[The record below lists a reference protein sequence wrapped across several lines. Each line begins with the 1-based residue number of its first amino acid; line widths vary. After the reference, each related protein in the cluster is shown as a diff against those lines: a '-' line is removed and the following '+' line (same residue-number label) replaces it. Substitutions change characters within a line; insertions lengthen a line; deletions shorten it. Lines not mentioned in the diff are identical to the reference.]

1 MRKLLVIAMVLA
13 LVSPAMAAD
22 NLTISGS
29 YELFGIGADNLEE
42 QQNHDGVDLEDADKV
57 HFFYQRFR
65 VQPQFKAAEGITA
78 TLRFDYAEGIW
89 GQDQGF
95 SGATGHAGETN
106 EIQVDR
112 AYVSVNKG
120 MVMVNAGLQ
129 FVPLGQTQV
138 LRDNQPALQFILK
151 APVSVRLGWIKVSES
166 YGVSYGGPASTAP
179 LSDEDDMYKDTDRY
193 LIDVGYKSK
202 TFSVNAFYAMQTD
215 GSKADLS
222 DPADGDMTDPEDD
235 NEDQPTV
242 MGVNVKAKVGSLA
255 LYGEAATFGG
265 DNGKG
270 TDYVGTQVNVNGR
283 MKLSDALTVAADLF
297 YSTGQSDS
305 DEAKITYIGDPF
317 ARFDL
322 KKGAAMGWDDLVYG
336 RNPGELYTT
345 FPPGGILPGDVFDPF
360 LTGAGAM
367 GGGLGVKFNP
377 IQPLTLIGHFHY
389 MVGDSDDTGRAEAEF
404 DKGYSALL
412 CAVYQL
418 APKTTLHATYHIIEA
433 DFLDDV
439 DVNTAQMYTLWM
451 RVAF

>member
-1 MRKLLVIAMVLA
+1 MVLA
-13 LVSPAMAAD
+13 FVSPAMAAD
-22 NLTISGS
+22 NLTISGT

-42 QQNHDGVDLEDADKV
+42 QQNHNGTDLEDADKV

-65 VQPQFKAAEGITA
+65 VQPRFKAADGITA

-89 GQDQGF
+89 GQDQNF
-95 SGATGHAGETN
+95 SGATGHGGEDQ

-120 MVMVNAGLQ
+120 PVMLNAGLQ

-138 LRDNQPALQFILK
+138 FRDNQPALHLILK
-151 APVSVRLGWIKVSES
+151 TPVSVRLGWVKVSES

-179 LSDEDDMYKDTDRY
+179 LSDEDDLYKDTDRY
-193 LIDVGYKSK
+193 LINVGYKSK
-202 TFSVNAFYAMQTD
+202 TFSVDAFYATQVD
-215 GSKADLS
+215 GSKGDT
-222 DPADGDMTDPEDD
+222 DGDGIED
-235 NEDQPTV
+235 NFEDQPNV
-242 MGVNVKAKVGSLA
+242 MGVNAKAKIGPVA

-265 DNGKG
+265 DNGNG
-270 TDYVGTQVNVNGR
+270 VDYVGTQVNVNGR
-283 MKLSDALTVAADLF
+283 MKMSDALTLAADLF

-322 KKGAAMGWDDLVYG
+322 KKGSAMGWDDMVYG
-336 RNPGELYTT
+336 RNPGELFTT

-367 GGGLGVKFNP
+367 GGGIGAKFNP

-389 MVGDSDDTGRAEAEF
+389 MVGDSDDTGRADAEF
-404 DKGYSALL
+404 DKGYSALV

-418 APKTTLHATYHIIEA
+418 APKTSLHATYHIVEA

-439 DVNTAQMYTLWM
+439 EVNTGQMYTLWM

>member
-1 MRKLLVIAMVLA
+1 MVLA

-22 NLTISGS
+22 NLTISGT
-29 YELFGIGADNLEE
+29 YELFGIGADNLAE
-42 QQNHDGVDLEDADKV
+42 QQNHNGTDLEDADKV
-57 HFFYQRFR
+57 HYFYQRFR
-65 VQPQFKAAEGITA
+65 VQPQFKAADGITA

-89 GQDQGF
+89 GQDQNF
-95 SGATGHAGETN
+95 SDDKGHVGEDA

-112 AYVSVNKG
+112 AYVSINKG
-120 MVMVNAGLQ
+120 MVMVNAGMQ

-138 LRDNQPALQFILK
+138 FRDNQPALQFILK
-151 APVSVRLGWIKVSES
+151 TPVSVRLGWVKASES
-166 YGVSYGGPASTAP
+166 YGVSYGPTASP

-202 TFSVNAFYAMQTD
+202 TFSINAFYATQVD
-215 GSKADLS
+215 GSKGDTS
-222 DPADGDMTDPEDD
+222 DPPDGVDD
-235 NEDQPTV
+235 DFEDQPNV
-242 MGVNVKAKVGSLA
+242 MGVNAKGQVGPVA
-255 LYGEAATFGG
+255 LYGEAAMFGG
-265 DNGKG
+265 DDGDG

-305 DEAKITYIGDPF
+305 DEKKITYMGDPL

-322 KKGAAMGWDDLVYG
+322 KKGGAMGWDDLVYG
-336 RNPGELYTT
+336 RNPAELYTT

-367 GGGLGVKFNP
+367 GGGIGAKFNP
-377 IQPLTLIGHFHY
+377 IEPLTLIGHFHY

-404 DKGYSALL
+404 DKGLSALV

-418 APKTTLHATYHIIEA
+418 APKTSLHATYHYIDA

-439 DVNTAQMYTLWM
+439 DVNSGYMYTLWM

>member
-22 NLTISGS
+22 NLTISGT

-42 QQNHDGVDLEDADKV
+42 QQNHDGVDLEDNDKV

-65 VQPQFKAAEGITA
+65 VQPRFKAADGITA

-89 GQDQGF
+89 GQDQNF
-95 SGATGHAGETN
+95 SGATGHGGETQ

-120 MVMVNAGLQ
+120 IVMLNAGLQ

-138 LRDNQPALQFILK
+138 FRDNQPALHLIFK
-151 APVSVRLGWIKVSES
+151 TPVSVRLGWIKVSES
-166 YGVSYGGPASTAP
+166 WGVSYGGPASTGP
-179 LSDEDDMYKDTDRY
+179 LSDEDDLYKDTDRY

-202 TFSVNAFYAMQTD
+202 TFSINAFYATQVD
-215 GSKADLS
+215 GSKGDT
-222 DPADGDMTDPEDD
+222 DGDLIDD
-235 NEDQPTV
+235 NFEDQPNV
-242 MGVNVKAKVGSLA
+242 MGVNAKAQVGPVA
-255 LYGEAATFGG
+255 LYGEAAAFGG
-265 DNGKG
+265 DNGNG
-270 TDYVGTQVNVNGR
+270 VDYVGTQVNVNGR
-283 MKLSDALTVAADLF
+283 MKLSDALTVSADLF

-322 KKGAAMGWDDLVYG
+322 KKGSAMGWDDLVYG
-336 RNPGELYTT
+336 RNPGELFTT

-367 GGGLGVKFNP
+367 GGGIGAKFNP

-389 MVGDSDDTGRAEAEF
+389 MVGDSDDTGRADAEF
-404 DKGYSALL
+404 DKGYSALV

-418 APKTTLHATYHIIEA
+418 APKTTLHLTYHIVEA

-439 DVNTAQMYTLWM
+439 EVNTGQMYTAWM

>member
-1 MRKLLVIAMVLA
+1 MRKLLVMAMVLA

-22 NLTISGS
+22 NLTISGT

-42 QQNHDGVDLEDADKV
+42 QQNHDGVDLEDNDKV

-65 VQPQFKAAEGITA
+65 VQPQFKAADGITA

-89 GQDQGF
+89 GQDQNF
-95 SGATGHAGETN
+95 SGATGHGGETQ

-120 MVMVNAGLQ
+120 IVMVNAGLQ

-138 LRDNQPALQFILK
+138 YRDNQPALHFILK
-151 APVSVRLGWIKVSES
+151 TKPVGVRFGWVKVSES

-179 LSDEDDMYKDTDRY
+179 LSDEDDLYKDTDRY
-193 LIDVGYKSK
+193 FINVGYKSK
-202 TFSVNAFYAMQTD
+202 SFSIDAFYATQVD
-215 GSKADLS
+215 GSKGDTDS
-222 DPADGDMTDPEDD
+222 PPDGIDD
-235 NEDQPTV
+235 DFEDQPNV
-242 MGVNVKAKVGSLA
+242 MGVNAKAQIGPVA

-265 DNGKG
+265 DNGNG
-270 TDYVGTQVNVNGR
+270 VDYVGTQVNVNGR
-283 MKLSDALTVAADLF
+283 MKMSDALTLAVDLF

-322 KKGAAMGWDDLVYG
+322 KKGSAMGWDDMVYG
-336 RNPGELYTT
+336 RNPGELFTT

-360 LTGAGAM
+360 LTGAGSM
-367 GGGLGVKFNP
+367 GGGIGIKFNP
-377 IQPLTLIGHFHY
+377 IQPLTLIGHMHY
-389 MVGDSDDTGRAEAEF
+389 MVGDSDDTGRADAEF
-404 DKGYSALL
+404 DKGYSGLV

-418 APKTTLHATYHIIEA
+418 APKTTLHATYHIVEA

-439 DVNTAQMYTLWM
+439 EVNTGQMYTLWM